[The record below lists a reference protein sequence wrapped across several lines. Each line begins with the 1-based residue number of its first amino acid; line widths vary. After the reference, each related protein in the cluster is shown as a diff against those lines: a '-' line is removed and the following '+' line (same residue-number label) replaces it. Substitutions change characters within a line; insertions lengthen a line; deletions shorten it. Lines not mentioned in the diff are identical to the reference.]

1 MTSDKDSNCI
11 KELVSRYF
19 KQFNELISYLRS
31 KTLVVTVSVAI
42 IVVVSLEPWKYNTR
56 NKYLFLSVK
65 GLLYI

>member
-11 KELVSRYF
+11 KELVWRYF

-42 IVVVSLEPWKYNTR
+42 IVVVSLEPRKYNTR

-65 GLLYI
+65 SLLYI